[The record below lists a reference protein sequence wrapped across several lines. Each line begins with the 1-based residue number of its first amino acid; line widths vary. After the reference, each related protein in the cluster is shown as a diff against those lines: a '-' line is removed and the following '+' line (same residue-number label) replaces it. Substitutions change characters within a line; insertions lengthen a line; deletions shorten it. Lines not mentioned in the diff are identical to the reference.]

1 MRLSYNNNVK
11 YFDVHLIFFLN
22 SIWVKQFNLATG
34 NTIQNIQNNFR
45 EERKNFFIILYNML
59 SENAQKNLVA
69 LVIENTT
76 IKNSKGKAYLY
87 HFLVKHRLT
96 ISNENNVIVNK

>member
-1 MRLSYNNNVK
+1 
-11 YFDVHLIFFLN
+11 
-22 SIWVKQFNLATG
+22 
-34 NTIQNIQNNFR
+34 
-45 EERKNFFIILYNML
+45 ML

-96 ISNENNVIVNK
+96 ISNENYVIVNK

>member
-1 MRLSYNNNVK
+1 
-11 YFDVHLIFFLN
+11 
-22 SIWVKQFNLATG
+22 
-34 NTIQNIQNNFR
+34 
-45 EERKNFFIILYNML
+45 ML

-87 HFLVKHRLT
+87 HFLVKNRLT
-96 ISNENNVIVNK
+96 ISNENYVIVNK

>member
-1 MRLSYNNNVK
+1 
-11 YFDVHLIFFLN
+11 
-22 SIWVKQFNLATG
+22 
-34 NTIQNIQNNFR
+34 
-45 EERKNFFIILYNML
+45 ML

-87 HFLVKHRLT
+87 HFLVKYKLT
-96 ISNENNVIVNK
+96 ISNENYVIVNK

>member
-11 YFDVHLIFFLN
+11 YFDVHLIFLKILFGLN
-22 SIWVKQFNLATG
+22 SLIWQPETQFRIFRTIFVKK
-34 NTIQNIQNNFR
+34 
-45 EERKNFFIILYNML
+45 ERIFFSILYNML

-96 ISNENNVIVNK
+96 ISNENYVILNK